1 MKKLRLSLAI
11 LTLIASFSAFCDDM
25 SGDWDAMG
33 NPIARP
39 APQPQPIYPHPG
51 A

>member
-1 MKKLRLSLAI
+1 MKIIASVLL
-11 LTLIASFSAFCDDM
+11 LIASFSAFSDDM

-39 APQPQPIYPHPG
+39 APPPPQPIYPHPG